1 MKEEER
7 LKKTTVV
14 LSADL
19 HRRARIRAAELET
32 DFRVIVIRALEEFLS
47 RPTKKGGRSG

>member
-1 MKEEER
+1 MKAESER

-14 LSADL
+14 LSAEL

-32 DFRVIVIRALEEFLS
+32 DFRTVVIRALEDFLAK
-47 RPTKKGGRSG
+47 PPKKAGK